1 MEYQMRNSL
10 RNLALLGTIL
20 SLAASPVLAQGRG
33 NSGATPGNAPG
44 NSGNAN
50 AGGQSDTH
58 KSGTHM
64 SERGRDNNNG
74 PNAAD
79 RAFGTD
85 RAANRAAARTANDVR
100 ATSRAHA
107 NAANAL
113 GSLNSAHASA
123 NARANAAA
131 TSRVGQVATYET
143 RMRAAMAITNP
154 IRRDAAITAARQELA
169 GVTNKELTPGAVAR
183 LDNMLSIQGASP
195 QLGATR

>member
-1 MEYQMRNSL
+1 MEHQMRNSL

-33 NSGATPGNAPG
+33 NSGGNSANAPG

-50 AGGQSDTH
+50 AGGQS
-58 KSGTHM
+58 GTHM
-64 SERGRDNNNG
+64 SARGQDNNNG

-85 RAANRAAARTANDVR
+85 RAANRAAARAANDVR

-107 NAANAL
+107 NAASAL
-113 GSLNSAHASA
+113 GSLNAAHASA
-123 NARANAAA
+123 NARTYAAT

-143 RMRAAMAITNP
+143 RMRAALAITNP
-154 IRRDAAITAARQELA
+154 TRRDAAITAARQELA
-169 GVTNKELTPGAVAR
+169 GRTNKELTPGAVAR

-195 QLGATR
+195 QLGVTR